1 MNLTK
6 YKDIVFNGST
16 FPDDPYRIIPV
27 NIGATVKNEYIPV
40 LEKEPVSKGMK
51 LLLTAMT
58 HQEGFTKKSRSYRTN
73 NPGNIGNTDSGS
85 NIPLSTLQDGIR
97 LQIGHMNR
105 IAVGK
110 SKIYSIGKD
119 IYIPPFYS
127 KEIANN
133 INTYGIPPYL
143 PGYRFKYTGQLD
155 QFIKLYST
163 GARVTNSY
171 INTIVSYFKMNGLD
185 IRPESTL
192 AEIISL

>member
-73 NPGNIGNTDSGS
+73 NPGNIGNTDSG
-85 NIPLSTLQDGIR
+85 NNKALNTLQDGIR
-97 LQIGHMNR
+97 LQIDHMKK
-105 IAVGK
+105 IAEGK
-110 SKIYSIGKD
+110 SKIYVLGKAM
-119 IYIPPFYS
+119 YIKPFYS
-127 KEIANN
+127 PEISKNVK
-133 INTYGIPPYL
+133 TYGIPPYL
-143 PGYRFKYTGQLD
+143 PGYMFKYTGQLD
-155 QFIKLYST
+155 QFIKIYST